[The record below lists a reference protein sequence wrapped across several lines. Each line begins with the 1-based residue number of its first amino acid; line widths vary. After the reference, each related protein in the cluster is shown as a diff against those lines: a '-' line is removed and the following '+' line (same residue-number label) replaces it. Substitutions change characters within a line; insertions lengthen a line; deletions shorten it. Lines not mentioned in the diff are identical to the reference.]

1 MKERIDQQRWA
12 FRKWFVH
19 RACILSILLGLVM
32 IIIIP
37 VTAVTTSIHIVKY
50 ANDRTTVLNET
61 TKTYQWL
68 EANLP
73 VLGDGTTHYY
83 SQGPTFNDSDLWDN
97 TEWQNID
104 TRDWGA
110 VKGTDLKNICNL
122 VGGMSAGETVTIRAS
137 DGFSKILPHEYIYT
151 PNPRQGALGIT
162 WYRADQGYVSSY
174 TDGMRLIM
182 FADAKTN
189 TYGWNTSGWHVFGNA
204 DMRDCWAPQYWYNYS
219 GIWPSSGG
227 VSVKTVSDILIYSN
241 QAPPVAPFA
250 AFTSDTQSG
259 TVPLTVRFTDQ
270 STGTAPLSYAWD
282 FNNDGTADSIL
293 QNPSYTYNT
302 AGTYTV
308 NLTVTNG
315 AGSDSERKTNY
326 IFVTPA
332 PTPPVAAFISDVQSG
347 TAPLLVHFTDQ
358 STNTPTSW
366 KWEYRING
374 GRLDRVWIQRTE
386 PVLYFHCRDVR
397 YPADCLQRRRQR

>member
-12 FRKWFVH
+12 FRKWFLH
-19 RACILSILLGLVM
+19 RGCILSILLGLVM
-32 IIIIP
+32 IIITP

-50 ANDRTTVLNET
+50 ANDGTTILNET

-137 DGFSKILPHEYIYT
+137 DGFSKILPYEYIYT

-241 QAPPVAPFA
+241 QAPPVAPF
-250 AFTSDTQSG
+250 SG
-259 TVPLTVRFTDQ
+259 FHF
-270 STGTAPLSYAWD
+270 G
-282 FNNDGTADSIL
+282 
-293 QNPSYTYNT
+293 YTIRN
-302 AGTYTV
+302 
-308 NLTVTNG
+308 
-315 AGSDSERKTNY
+315 R
-326 IFVTPA
+326 TPYR
-332 PTPPVAAFISDVQSG
+332 Q
-347 TAPLLVHFTDQ
+347 VH
-358 STNTPTSW
+358 
-366 KWEYRING
+366 
-374 GRLDRVWIQRTE
+374 
-386 PVLYFHCRDVR
+386 
-397 YPADCLQRRRQR
+397 